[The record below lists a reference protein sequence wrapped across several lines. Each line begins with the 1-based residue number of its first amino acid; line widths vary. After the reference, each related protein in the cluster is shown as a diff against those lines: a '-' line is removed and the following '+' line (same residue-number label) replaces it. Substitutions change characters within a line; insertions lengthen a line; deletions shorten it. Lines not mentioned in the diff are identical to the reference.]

1 MPKEPAADVTAARK
15 LLEVARDSLDQAVAT
30 LPGLEDDD
38 TAMATPALLEL
49 LLNAVRA
56 KRQLDS
62 VELLVTAPTVVPSP
76 VRPN

>member
-1 MPKEPAADVTAARK
+1 MPKEPAAEVTAARK

-30 LPGLEDDD
+30 LAGPEDDD
-38 TAMATPALLEL
+38 AAMATPALLEL

-62 VELLVTAPTVVPSP
+62 VELLLTAPTAGLGL
-76 VRPN
+76 VRVN

>member
-1 MPKEPAADVTAARK
+1 MPKELAADVTAARK
-15 LLEVARDSLDQAVAT
+15 LLEVARNSLDQAVAT

-38 TAMATPALLEL
+38 AAMATPALLEL

-62 VELLVTAPTVVPSP
+62 VELLLTPPTVALARVP
-76 VRPN
+76 VN